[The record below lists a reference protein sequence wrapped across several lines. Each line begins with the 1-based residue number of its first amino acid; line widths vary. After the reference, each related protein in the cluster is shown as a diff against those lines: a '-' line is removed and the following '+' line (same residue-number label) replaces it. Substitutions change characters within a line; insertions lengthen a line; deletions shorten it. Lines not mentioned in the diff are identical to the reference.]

1 MTKSDFIK
9 KLLCLV
15 CVIAALFTV
24 SVSVQ
29 AAVTPAYENPSTG
42 YRVFIIDD
50 ADLLTDSEE
59 KQLAEDMKPLAE
71 YGNIAFWTT
80 TEYYFNE
87 IEQARLKRKELFEFS
102 SGCIFVINMD
112 IRKLTLQSYGTI
124 NGLVG
129 DSLARSITD
138 NVSAYAS
145 NQQYYVCAKNAFEQ
159 VLTVCQQKHISE
171 PLKIS
176 GYVVISLMLG
186 LILAIGIAFSRR
198 HNPLLA
204 ASLFETE
211 DPYEVKGGF
220 KEPVQSYFVA
230 HTTRHRP
237 PPTISVSSGSSN
249 GSSCSSCSSGSSCS
263 SCSSGSSC
271 SSCGGC
277 GSGGSSSF

>member
-1 MTKSDFIK
+1 MTKSKFIQGM
-9 KLLCLV
+9 LCLV
-15 CVIAALFTV
+15 CVIAALFTG

-29 AAVTPAYENPSTG
+29 AAATPVYENPSTG
-42 YRVFIIDD
+42 YKVLVIDE

-59 KQLAEDMKPLAE
+59 KQLAEDMKPLTE

-80 TEYYFNE
+80 TEYHYSE
-87 IEQARLKRKELFEFS
+87 LEQARLKRKELFQSS
-102 SGCIFVINMD
+102 SGCIFVINMN
-112 IRKLTLQSYGTI
+112 IRKLTIQSYGEI
-124 NGLVG
+124 NGLVN

-138 NVSAYAS
+138 NVSKYAS
-145 NQQYYVCAKNAFEQ
+145 SQQYYVCAKNAFEQ
-159 VLTVCQQKHISE
+159 ILAVCEQKYISE

-211 DPYEVKGGF
+211 DPYDVKGGF

-230 HTTRHRP
+230 QTTRHRP
-237 PPTISVSSGSSN
+237 PPSVSISSN
-249 GSSCSSCSSGSSCS
+249 SSSGSSCSSCSSGSSCS
-263 SCSSGSSC
+263 SCSSCSSGSSC
-271 SSCGGC
+271 SSC